1 VPGIADLTR
10 TALKTDPGRPLLTWY
25 DESTGE
31 RTELSVTTWANW
43 VAKVGSLLAEE
54 HDLGRGD
61 VLLVDLPAHWLGAV
75 FLGAA
80 WTAGITVAFPESE
93 LEGAGPD
100 AVVCGPA
107 GLAHWADRAHDI
119 PVLACALLPMAV
131 RFAAPMPPG
140 VLDVGVEV
148 WSQPDRW
155 EPADLPGD
163 DDVALALPD
172 RTLTHAELWS
182 AAATG
187 SLLTGGGRL
196 LSGANP
202 ASPPG
207 FATLTEPLA
216 RSGSLVLVAG
226 ADADRLDAIAAAE
239 RVTHRV

>member
-1 VPGIADLTR
+1 VPGIADLTKA
-10 TALKTDPGRPLLTWY
+10 ALKQDPGRPLLTWY
-25 DESTGE
+25 DERTGE

-43 VAKVGSLLAEE
+43 VAKVGSLLTDE

-80 WTAGITVAFPESE
+80 WTAGVAVAFPES
-93 LEGAGPD
+93 GAEPD

-107 GLAHWADRAHDI
+107 GLAQWADRADDV
-119 PVLACALLPMAV
+119 PVLACSLLPMAV
-131 RFAAPMPPG
+131 RFAEPLPAG
-140 VLDVGVEV
+140 VHDVGLEV

-155 EPADLPGD
+155 EPMDPPGD
-163 DDVALALPD
+163 DDLALLLPG
-172 RTLTHAELWS
+172 RALTHAELWR
-182 AAATG
+182 AAAAG
-187 SLLTGGGRL
+187 SLLTSGGRL
-196 LSGANP
+196 LSAANP
-202 ASPPG
+202 ASPPW